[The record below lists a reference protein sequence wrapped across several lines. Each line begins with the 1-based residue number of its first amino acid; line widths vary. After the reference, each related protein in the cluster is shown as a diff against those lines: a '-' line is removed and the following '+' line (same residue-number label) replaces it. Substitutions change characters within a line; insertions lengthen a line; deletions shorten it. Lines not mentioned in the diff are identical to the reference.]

1 MGKRG
6 PKAQHTN
13 KRIKLGYL
21 MPLYA
26 REMIVEIANATNKNA
41 TDALIDMI
49 HEEHEKKSVIR
60 KGSKSN
66 GSSKGKE
73 RPSIGE

>member
-49 HEEHEKKSVIR
+49 HQEHEKKIGDT
-60 KGSKSN
+60 KG
-66 GSSKGKE
+66 E
-73 RPSIGE
+73 QE

>member
-6 PKAQHTN
+6 RKAQHIT

-26 REMIVEIANATNKNA
+26 REMIVEIANKTNQNA
-41 TDALIDMI
+41 TVALINMVDEA
-49 HEEHEKKSVIR
+49 HAKKFGDTKEEEK
-60 KGSKSN
+60 
-66 GSSKGKE
+66 
-73 RPSIGE
+73 